1 LQHLLAKYAP
11 ELDLDD
17 ELRQRSES
25 ETVVE
30 GTAPGSSMRRPPLH
44 PSPTG
49 TFPLTD
55 WASTLSPG
63 RLPTVAA
70 PRFSPNQQTPP
81 PPPVLYPR
89 PTTST
94 STSEFLEKQP
104 KHAAGYEWNER
115 QTRTAIGNDGTASLS
130 MEPDGEGYLG
140 KPGWAGFFGYHAHT
154 IELTHRT
161 QASHLEQPSSA
172 YSRSAQAACP
182 SLTSTQSLCR
192 CNNPNIQI
200 NGLQRMQT
208 RRHSS
213 TPISSYITPTTR
225 SCMNRRFERSGAK
238 SSRGHLM
245 ISECVNLQ
253 SSLTCTLIIRRWEML
268 LNVLLGIG
276 AFCSYQPMYIIDY
289 FLERATSI
297 LNVEQLE
304 SGSLTL
310 VQAFCLLSNLTQ
322 KRNKPNA
329 GSVYLGE

>member
-1 LQHLLAKYAP
+1 MQHLLAKYAP

-25 ETVVE
+25 ETVE
-30 GTAPGSSMRRPPLH
+30 GNVPGSSMRQPPLH

-140 KPGWAGFFGYHAHT
+140 KPGRAGFFGYHAPH
-154 IELTHRT
+154 HRT
-161 QASHLEQPSSA
+161 DSPHTGFA
-172 YSRSAQAACP
+172 
-182 SLTSTQSLCR
+182 
-192 CNNPNIQI
+192 
-200 NGLQRMQT
+200 
-208 RRHSS
+208 
-213 TPISSYITPTTR
+213 
-225 SCMNRRFERSGAK
+225 SGATLLRILQICAGGLSLAHINAESLPLQQSQHPNQWSPTYADK
-238 SSRGHLM
+238 TAFVDAYFQLYHTQYPLVHEPTFRAQW
-245 ISECVNLQ
+245 SEVIPRPPHDQ
-253 SSLTCTLIIRRWEML
+253 
-268 LNVLLGIG
+268 
-276 AFCSYQPMYIIDY
+276 
-289 FLERATSI
+289 
-297 LNVEQLE
+297 
-304 SGSLTL
+304 
-310 VQAFCLLSNLTQ
+310 
-322 KRNKPNA
+322 
-329 GSVYLGE
+329 